1 MPTESPKVASTIGL
15 KNVVIAELLTDTE
28 SGHTYSDPQA
38 VAGAI
43 EATIAPNNT
52 DADIQYADDIEFDT
66 LYPDPEI
73 TFRLQMAD
81 IPLLIQKKLFDQR
94 IDNNGVLIR
103 SAGDKPKYFAVG
115 FKSEKSD
122 GNYRFVW
129 LYKCRATPMTENYG
143 TKQGPTINRQTG
155 EVEFTSVKRTHDGR
169 YQVVADEDENDFA
182 GEATFLS
189 AVYEPTVT
197 ARIACTGLTSTDNS
211 LSFTSLSLDIQWRIT
226 KAPANSTDVIRYGTS
241 NGSIATVSN
250 TGMVHP
256 VANGTCTVVAVCG
269 DYTVSIPVTVN
280 AT

>member
-43 EATIAPNNT
+43 EATITPNNT

-129 LYKCRATPMTENYG
+129 LYKCRANPMTENYG

-197 ARIACTGLTSTDNS
+197 TRIACTGLTTSQQS
-211 LSFTSLSLDIQWRIT
+211 MSFTTQTDTAWTVT
-226 KAPANSTDVIRYGTS
+226 KAPNNTTDTVRYGTS
-241 NGSIATVSN
+241 NGAIATISSA
-250 TGMVHP
+250 GLVHP
-256 VANGTCTVVAVCG
+256 VANGSCYISAACG
-269 DYTVSIPVTVN
+269 DYTLTIQVTVN
-280 AT
+280 IP